1 MVADT
6 GPSCI
11 DTLTMEDSGSFTSAE
26 TQVDIRHPDETAPLM
41 PVTVLS
47 NRQRCLSQCCFL
59 SDLYYLFL
67 LAQGAML
74 ILCMTYFWISLIL
87 DNYSKESREIPHWLM
102 RSNYNQEVNHVPRFV
117 NMKRFLKFAIAY
129 NFFGILNYIIFT
141 AIVVKSQIFL
151 GLSIVCRNLNHLL
164 EF

>member
-6 GPSCI
+6 GPCCI
-11 DTLTMEDSGSFTSAE
+11 DTLTMEDSGSFTSADP
-26 TQVDIRHPDETAPLM
+26 QVDIRHPDETAPLM

-47 NRQRCLSQCCFL
+47 NRQRCLSQSCFL

-87 DNYSKESREIPHWLM
+87 
-102 RSNYNQEVNHVPRFV
+102 
-117 NMKRFLKFAIAY
+117 
-129 NFFGILNYIIFT
+129 
-141 AIVVKSQIFL
+141 
-151 GLSIVCRNLNHLL
+151 
-164 EF
+164 